1 MDLSILFTL
10 IDGTA
15 GSSQA
20 FGTAGHRSLWASDFF
35 GHYVSGK
42 APGLCHPHSLHLH
55 CRLFAGLSRGLPHL
69 AQVLEEAPFYVPHMR
84 WTILFQINTHFQV
97 IFSPF
102 TYGMEID
109 DGLRLVLLIPLSFSM
124 FCVSAPIM
132 LLSTLE
138 HWPKLR

>member
-20 FGTAGHRSLWASDFF
+20 FGTGRHRLWASDFF
-35 GHYVSGK
+35 RHYVSGK
-42 APGLCHPHSLHLH
+42 APGLYRPHSLHLN
-55 CRLFAGLSRGLPHL
+55 CKLFAGLSRGLPHL
-69 AQVLEEAPFYVPHMR
+69 AQVLEEAPFYIPRMR

-138 HWPKLR
+138 HWPKMR